1 MTFALLSPVP
11 WRYQI
16 WTPRSALPSDLAES
30 FALDA
35 LGLGRTI
42 GHVIQRATDSDA
54 GTQTPLRD
62 QPRLE
67 MEQKPSLH
75 EQNTRETAEL
85 PEETQVSLPSLAAQL
100 RREHVISVAPPT
112 PEIILEAS
120 EKPPSR
126 PPRLV
131 QRVRTHSDRN
141 AIHISTEHPSQGQQ
155 DAVGVHP
162 NGGLGEKSQA
172 LASIRCP
179 LSSTPS
185 LVFSAESELNFRGAG
200 YVLYGHK
207 VARWQRAGDLIG
219 FGEGLT
225 FVALGFGRRRVDQ
238 SRSRMAQLQ
247 SQIPASRS
255 HASQD
260 GSTG

>member
-1 MTFALLSPVP
+1 
-11 WRYQI
+11 
-16 WTPRSALPSDLAES
+16 
-30 FALDA
+30 
-35 LGLGRTI
+35 
-42 GHVIQRATDSDA
+42 
-54 GTQTPLRD
+54 
-62 QPRLE
+62 
-67 MEQKPSLH
+67 
-75 EQNTRETAEL
+75 
-85 PEETQVSLPSLAAQL
+85 VSLPSLAAQL